1 MRSKSFGGTKP
12 SSGVATRLPVVGRTM
27 TGVTMTTS
35 SVWPRWKLF
44 DLKSAPITGSVPRPG
59 SFELVCAELFCIR
72 PAIAK
77 LWPLAR
83 STVVSARR
91 VLRPGTR
98 LRVSTTWLKSSSL
111 TSVATFR
118 LMWSPSST
126 VGVKLSPMP

>member
-1 MRSKSFGGTKP
+1 
-12 SSGVATRLPVVGRTM
+12 M
-27 TGVTMTTS
+27 TGVTMITS

-59 SFELVCAELFCIR
+59 SFESVCAELFCIR

-91 VLRPGTR
+91 VLRPGIW
-98 LRVSTTWLKSSSL
+98 LRSDRRRGEKSSSL

-118 LMWSPSST
+118 LMRSPSST
-126 VGVKLSPMP
+126 VGVKLRPMP